1 MQKDWMK
8 SNVSFTLV
16 NEDHKKGVKH
26 SFAYVAQN
34 VTAEKIAAFGKI
46 LESLIDGSITD
57 ANVSSTDHVEL
68 SDVPKT
74 QTESTEPT
82 APAGPQA

>member
-46 LESLIDGSITD
+46 LEDLIDGNITD
-57 ANVSSTDHVEL
+57 AAVSSTDHVEL
-68 SDVPKT
+68 SDAPKA
-74 QTESTEPT
+74 QT
-82 APAGPQA
+82 APAAPQA

>member
-46 LESLIDGSITD
+46 LEDLIDGNITD
-57 ANVSSTDHVEL
+57 AAVSSTDHVEL
-68 SDVPKT
+68 SDAPKAET
-74 QTESTEPT
+74 APT
-82 APAGPQA
+82 APQA

>member
-1 MQKDWMK
+1 MNMQKDWMK

-46 LESLIDGSITD
+46 LEDLIDGNITD
-57 ANVSSTDHVEL
+57 AAVSSTDHVEL
-68 SDVPKT
+68 TD
-74 QTESTEPT
+74 
-82 APAGPQA
+82 APQAETTPAPQV